1 MKGID
6 MNALKYMEIIFTVAL
21 GVACS
26 ALYIGS
32 SDGAHEAR
40 AATAP
45 ASAVAVAPTVT
56 EAAIPVVVITGKRMT
71 PQEKEQS
78 LREEQM
84 QASLLAAGGAT
95 ERGAQ

>member
-1 MKGID
+1 
-6 MNALKYMEIIFTVAL
+6 MNALKHMEMIFAVAL

-26 ALYIGS
+26 GLYFAS

-40 AATAP
+40 AAASAP
-45 ASAVAVAPTVT
+45 APAVAVAPPVI
-56 EAAIPVVVITGKRMT
+56 EAGIPVVVITAKRMT

-84 QASLLAAGGAT
+84 QASLLAAGGAP